1 MFLDM
6 RLPQA
11 KWPRA
16 NLNPRTGSLAAVVLA
31 AAAAVLVLLYAH
43 TRRTS
48 PLFCAI
54 QYKNRPSHSGA
65 PKAAATT
72 VEALGDMVPLTAVA
86 FDFDETIGNFHQFSQ
101 LTTTL
106 EAIYNDTMT
115 VEDYAYILKQ
125 SMFPHYIRPGM
136 LQLLKSL
143 GKRKRS
149 GDRCKG
155 LIYTNNQGGRK
166 WVRDIARAIELLIDE
181 PKLFDR
187 IIYAYS
193 FRGLEEAG
201 ERCRTSHD
209 KKHSDFLACTRYAK
223 NTHVIFVDDLM
234 HEHMVHPNV
243 SYVHIAEYRWNYE
256 RNHIVDTCV
265 RGGLVQANSPD
276 ADYLRRQINHA
287 NQTSHAKL
295 QYHYD
300 LTHIMSKFID
310 AHFDSL
316 NGMTTRSQSRDAKA
330 HGGQS
335 SSSSS
340 PSSPIRLV

>member
-1 MFLDM
+1 V
-6 RLPQA
+6 
-11 KWPRA
+11 
-16 NLNPRTGSLAAVVLA
+16 AVILA
-31 AAAAVLVLLYAH
+31 AALVLLYAH
-43 TRRTS
+43 TRRTR
-48 PLFCAI
+48 PLFCPI
-54 QYKNRPSHSGA
+54 QYKNRPNNGGA
-65 PKAAATT
+65 PEAAVAA
-72 VEALGDMVPLTAVA
+72 VETLSNMVPLTAVA

-106 EAIYNDTMT
+106 ETIYNDTMT
-115 VEDYAYILKQ
+115 VEDYAYVLKE

-136 LQLLKSL
+136 LQLLKNL
-143 GKRKRS
+143 GKRKRR
-149 GDRCKG
+149 GDRCKV

-193 FRGLEEAG
+193 FRGLKESG

-243 SYVHIAEYRWNYE
+243 SYIHIAEYRWNYE
-256 RNHIVDTCV
+256 RNHILNTCV
-265 RGGLVQANSPD
+265 RGKLVQANTPD
-276 ADYLRRQINHA
+276 ATYLREQMNHA
-287 NQTSHAKL
+287 NQTSHTKL

-300 LTHIMSKFID
+300 LTHILSKFID

-316 NGMTTRSQSRDAKA
+316 SGMITRSQSRTRGAHGA

-335 SSSSS
+335 AT
-340 PSSPIRLV
+340 IRLV